1 MRVWIGKEV
10 EVLVEAMD
18 MITKTA
24 KGRSV
29 HSAPDNIDGVIY
41 VKVKE
46 NIKPGSFIRA
56 TIDHAHGHDLH
67 AHQS

>member
-1 MRVWIGKEV
+1 
-10 EVLVEAMD
+10 MD
-18 MITKTA
+18 TITKTA

-46 NIKPGSFIRA
+46 NVKPGSFIMA